1 MQSDVPDEILAAE
14 SLDPMGRIRCLI
26 LLPERSRPGAI
37 GELHEKLP
45 AGGRRGA
52 AIVPMDILRDMLRY

>member
-1 MQSDVPDEILAAE
+1 MRSDATDEILADE
-14 SLDPMGRIRCLI
+14 SVDSIVRIRRLMP
-26 LLPERSRPGAI
+26 LPERSRPGAI
-37 GELHEKLP
+37 VGLHAKLP